1 MRALMS
7 AGPALERCNVAGYN
21 CSYLPVDSP
30 RSFDEAMYILM
41 CGTGV
46 GFSVE
51 KKYIDKLPKVAEAF
65 HQCDTVIDVYDSKIG
80 WAKAF
85 RQLISLLYNGDIPK
99 WTTHR
104 VRPAGARLKTFGG
117 RASGPEPL
125 EDLFHFAVQTF
136 TRAAGR
142 QLSYSRVSRS
152 YV

>member
-1 MRALMS
+1 
-7 AGPALERCNVAGYN
+7 
-21 CSYLPVDSP
+21 
-30 RSFDEAMYILM
+30 MYILM

-51 KKYIDKLPKVAEAF
+51 KKYVDQLPTSRRELP
-65 HQCDTVIDVYDSKIG
+65 HLRHVIDVYDSKIG

-85 RQLISLLYNGDIPK
+85 RQLISLLYNGDIPR

-125 EDLFHFAVQTF
+125 EDLFHFSVNMF
-136 TRAAGR
+136 TEGSRSTAHH
-142 QLSYSRVSRS
+142 SRVPRPH
-152 YV
+152 V